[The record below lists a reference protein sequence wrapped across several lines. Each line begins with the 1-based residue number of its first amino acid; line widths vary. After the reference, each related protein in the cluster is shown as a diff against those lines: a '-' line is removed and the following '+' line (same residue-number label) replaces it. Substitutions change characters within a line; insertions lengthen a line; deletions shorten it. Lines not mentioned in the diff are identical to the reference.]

1 MSVLISVI
9 VRNVQLIAGQCH
21 RSIPNEAA
29 SHQALYSG
37 QRQSAVPISGLLPT
51 SCMWLNW
58 QALAV
63 FRSWDV
69 MRKKGAGLDRLMF
82 GRAKLKLGHLVCA
95 EPYFVISS

>member
-51 SCMWLNW
+51 SCMWLNV
-58 QALAV
+58 ASV
-63 FRSWDV
+63 SWDA

>member
-21 RSIPNEAA
+21 RSVPNEAA

-51 SCMWLNW
+51 SCMWLNV
-58 QALAV
+58 ASVSGVSKLRRYEEERR
-63 FRSWDV
+63 RS
-69 MRKKGAGLDRLMF
+69 
-82 GRAKLKLGHLVCA
+82 
-95 EPYFVISS
+95 